1 MSKHTTGFL
10 WSFLFVEAVLVLV
23 VLAML
28 HATYAGASGTI
39 TEIQVPA
46 APSAVVAPGVVVD
59 DDEGLDGLTLEKST
73 DPRVQTASAALD
85 GGRVDEAIAL
95 FQALVDER
103 PDNVEVRV
111 DLGLALQQAGKIPA
125 ARRALEQATMLD
137 KQSVSARVA
146 LGTLLLREGTPAEA
160 VPLFNEVLAI
170 NPHHVTAHLNRGVA
184 YARLGQ
190 LDRAE
195 SDYLETTKLDRSPN
209 GVSAWY
215 NLALLRLRQM
225 RVRDALD
232 CLTDGLRLKPDHQ
245 RSRYKRAV
253 VLARIGLDEESAT
266 EYRKLLD
273 VAPDHASGLTNLGA
287 LLLRLNRPAEAE
299 PILRRATMLK
309 ETPTRAAYNLGVCL
323 LQLDRH
329 ADAIPV
335 FQAAVGKDPAHAA
348 ASYNLGIACLRSKQ
362 DKEAAS
368 AFAVACKLDPVQP
381 EYHFNHGLALAGA
394 EDHVGAS
401 SEFTEAVRLKSDYL
415 KAWMLLARSRDRQ
428 GDVAAALIAWEKAK
442 TLQPDN
448 RSIWRQIGETLLKLN
463 RPADAEQAIR
473 HALTLEEVPE
483 DLLLLADSLI
493 AQQRSKDALV
503 ELRRA
508 LALAPRDI
516 EVNSRLAQWYIDQDA
531 WGEALKHLDLASELR
546 PESPLAFNA
555 GMRAYR
561 ANRFPEALA
570 IFGFSARSPKRLSAA
585 GNMRGLCLVALDR
598 AAEAVP
604 VLQEAVA
611 ADPHNLKARL
621 SLARAQRSTKDLA
634 SAITTLRQASE
645 LDTKSAT
652 AWRLLSEVL
661 LDAGDAPQA
670 VETAT
675 RAVTIDA
682 NDSACT
688 LALGRALLAAGDARA
703 AAQRI
708 RNFLIV
714 HPGLPDLQAFLDTI
728 PPQTEKP

>member
-10 WSFLFVEAVLVLV
+10 WFFLLVEAVLVLA
-23 VLAML
+23 VLAKL
-28 HATYAGASGTI
+28 HATYAGASGSI
-39 TEIQVPA
+39 TVIQVPA
-46 APSAVVAPGVVVD
+46 APSSIVTPAVVD
-59 DDEGLDGLTLEKST
+59 DDEGLDGLALEKST
-73 DPRVQTASAALD
+73 DPRIQAAGAALD
-85 GGRVDEAIAL
+85 GGRVDEAITL
-95 FQALVDER
+95 FQVLVDER
-103 PDNVEVRV
+103 PDHVEVRV

-125 ARRALEQATMLD
+125 ARRALEQATKLD
-137 KQSVSARVA
+137 KKSVSARVA
-146 LGTLLLREGTPAEA
+146 LGTLLLREGLPAEGIPQFDEA
-160 VPLFNEVLAI
+160 LVI

-195 SDYLETTKLDRSPN
+195 ADYLETTRLDRTPN
-209 GVSAWY
+209 GVAAWY

-225 RVRDALD
+225 RVREALD

-287 LLLRLNRPAEAE
+287 LLLRLNRAVEAE

-335 FQAAVGKDPAHAA
+335 LQAAVAKDPAHAA
-348 ASYNLGIACLRSKQ
+348 TSYNLGIAFLRGKQ

-368 AFAVACKLDPVQP
+368 AFAVACKLDPAQP
-381 EYHFNHGLALAGA
+381 EYHYNHGLALAGA
-394 EDHVGAS
+394 GDDVGAS
-401 SEFTEAVRLKSDYL
+401 REFTEALRLKPEYL
-415 KAWMLLARSRDRQ
+415 KAWLQLARSRDRLND
-428 GDVAAALIAWEKAK
+428 GAAALVALEKAK
-442 TLQPDN
+442 ALQPDN
-448 RSIWRQIGETLLKLN
+448 RSIWRQIGETLLKMK
-463 RPADAEQAIR
+463 RPVDAEKMFR

-483 DLLLLADSLI
+483 DMLLLADSLI
-493 AQQRSKDALV
+493 AQKRDVEALT

-508 LALAPRDI
+508 LALAPRDV
-516 EVNSRLAQWYIDQDA
+516 EVNSRLAQWHIDRDD
-531 WGEALKHLDLASELR
+531 WKEALKHLDLASELR
-546 PESPLAFNA
+546 PDAPTAFNA

-561 ANRFPEALA
+561 ANRFSEALT
-570 IFGFSARSPKRLSAA
+570 IFEFSARSPKRLSAA

-604 VLQEAVA
+604 VLREAVA

-634 SAITTLRQASE
+634 SAITTLREASE
-645 LDTKSAT
+645 IDAKSAST
-652 AWRLLSEVL
+652 WRLLSEML
-661 LDAGDAPQA
+661 IDAGQAQQA
-670 VETAT
+670 VEAAT
-675 RAVTIDA
+675 RAVTIEAD
-682 NDSACT
+682 DSANT
-688 LALGRALLAAGDARA
+688 LALGRALLAAGDASG

-708 RNFLIV
+708 RNFLSV
-714 HPGLPDLQAFLDTI
+714 HPGIPDLQAFLDTI
-728 PPQTEKP
+728 PPQKEKP